1 MIQNIK
7 NIILTAVLTICMLGA
22 TVGFTEKTVPLS
34 TISICRSS
42 AEEASTIINEFG
54 KKGWRLKTVV
64 SQDIS
69 MTCSSG
75 CHNDV
80 EYGKIIIV
88 FEK

>member
-7 NIILTAVLTICMLGA
+7 NIILTAVLTICVLGA
-22 TVGFTEKTVPLS
+22 TIGFTEKTKLVL
-34 TISICRSS
+34 IMCICKHT
-42 AEEASTIINEFG
+42 AEEAVISINQYC
-54 KKGWRLKTVV
+54 KSGWTLKTVI

-75 CHNDV
+75 CYNDIR
-80 EYGKIIIV
+80 YGKIIIV